1 MEPSILLDQMN
12 FNLFALKKELAQQG
26 IFFEFSGPLSQT
38 LLAEMGDIL
47 KQKMKL
53 EDASSPTILKVF
65 SMVVEQTQNII
76 HYSAEKMGMLGESR
90 QDLSSGII
98 AVGMEGD
105 TYFVITGNLV
115 DNNDVDHLKSKLS
128 VLATMNA
135 EELKNYYKEQRRLN
149 PDDRSKGAG
158 LGFIEMA
165 RKACK
170 PIEFDFVPVDDR
182 FSFFSVNA
190 HIQ

>member
-115 DNNDVDHLKSKLS
+115 DNNDVDHLKSKS